1 MMRQPPTSR
10 PEFSPMKITLGKKIF
25 LYTSS
30 TLVGLLLITFLLL
43 ERHQARQWE
52 EYLSAQSLA
61 FARFATPEL
70 LKLFRGQF
78 SSPDL
83 GGRQG
88 VYDFLSVNRELVQFA
103 IYNPNG
109 RELFVSEPFRGFE
122 QLPLQ
127 QLPPVDLKVWRKGGE
142 PELRPLPMISGGQL
156 LEVMV
161 PAFGPTGEQVLTVR
175 YLISQASLSARLGE
189 IRQQFLRIALLA
201 TAASLLLAAM
211 VARRLTG
218 PISALT
224 GGARAIAQGEL
235 QTRIAL
241 SRGDELGTLAAAF
254 NDMATSL
261 GSSRSE
267 LTRKNAELVTANEEL
282 RQMQE
287 QLVRTERLA
296 AIGQLAAGISHEI
309 DNPVGIILGY
319 AELLLDDL
327 PPEDER
333 RADVIAIIDE
343 CRRCKRITGGLLGF
357 ARTSPPRQEPFDLRP
372 LIEQTLVS
380 LRPQKLFREI
390 QVDFPAKGPALRL
403 VGDADQLRQVLVNL
417 LLNAAQAMGG
427 QGRIWVRAEA
437 REDLVVEVE
446 DNGPGIGDEL
456 LERIFEPFFST
467 KNRGEGTGLGL
478 SVCRKLVEAH
488 GGTLVASAG
497 VKGGGLFRLTLP
509 AQAEKC
515 FDKNCSDSLG

>member
-1 MMRQPPTSR
+1 
-10 PEFSPMKITLGKKIF
+10 MKITLGKKIF

-52 EYLSAQSLA
+52 QYLSAQSLA

-70 LKLFRGQF
+70 LKLFRGEF
-78 SSPDL
+78 ANPDT
-83 GGRQG
+83 GGHQG
-88 VYDFLSVNRELVQFA
+88 VYDFLSVNRELVQFS
-103 IYNPNG
+103 IFNPNG
-109 RELFVSEPFRGFE
+109 RQLFVSRPFSGFE

-127 QLPPVDLKVWRKGGE
+127 ELPAVDLAAWQKGAE
-142 PELRPLPMISGGQL
+142 PEVRPLPLSSGGQL
-156 LEVMV
+156 LEVLV

-175 YLISQASLSARLGE
+175 YLISQASLAARLGE
-189 IRQQFLRIALLA
+189 IRLQFLRIALLA
-201 TAASLLLAAM
+201 TAASLLLAAL

-235 QTRIAL
+235 QTRITL

-261 GSSRSE
+261 GSSRGE
-267 LTRKNAELVTANEEL
+267 LTRKNLELVAANEEL

-327 PPEDER
+327 PPGDER

-357 ARTSPPRQEPFDLRP
+357 ARSSPPQQEPFDLRP
-372 LIEQTLVS
+372 LIEQTLAS

-390 QVDFPAKGPALRL
+390 QVDFPASGSPLQL

-427 QGRIWVRAEA
+427 EGRIWVRAAAGE
-437 REDLVVEVE
+437 ELVVEVE
-446 DNGPGIGDEL
+446 DNGPGIDDQM

-467 KNRGEGTGLGL
+467 KSRSKGTGLGL

-488 GGTLVASAG
+488 GGTLMAFAG
-497 VKGGGLFRLTLP
+497 ARGGALFRLALP

-515 FDKNCSDSLG
+515 FDKNCSNSLG

>member
-1 MMRQPPTSR
+1 
-10 PEFSPMKITLGKKIF
+10 MKITLGKKIF

-52 EYLSAQSLA
+52 QYLRSQSLA

-70 LKLFRGQF
+70 LKSFRGDF
-78 SSPDL
+78 SSTET

-103 IYNPNG
+103 IFNPNG
-109 RELFVSEPFRGFE
+109 RQLFVSQPFQGFE

-127 QLPPVDLKVWRKGGE
+127 QLPAVELQAVGGGE
-142 PELRPLPMISGGQL
+142 SEVRALSLPAGGEL
-156 LEVMV
+156 LEVLV

-175 YLISQASLSARLGE
+175 YLISQASLTARLEE
-189 IRQQFLRIALLA
+189 IRLQFLRIAVMA
-201 TAASLLLAAM
+201 TAASLLLAAL

-235 QTRIAL
+235 QTRIPL

-254 NDMATSL
+254 NDMAASL

-267 LTRKNAELVTANEEL
+267 LTRKNAELVAANEEL

-319 AELLLDDL
+319 AELLLEDL
-327 PPEDER
+327 PIGDPRRED
-333 RADVIAIIDE
+333 VQAIIDE

-357 ARTSPPRQEPFDLRP
+357 ARTSPPRQECFDLRQ
-372 LIEQTLVS
+372 LIEQTLAS

-390 QVDFPAKGPALRL
+390 QFDFAAAGPSLPL
-403 VGDADQLRQVLVNL
+403 LGDADQLRQVLVNL
-417 LLNAAQAMGG
+417 LLNAAQAMAGR
-427 QGRIWVRAEA
+427 GRIWVRAELGA
-437 REDLVVEVE
+437 ALVLEVE
-446 DNGPGIGDEL
+446 DDGPGIGEEL
-456 LERIFEPFFST
+456 RERIFEPFFST

-478 SVCRKLVEAH
+478 SVCRKLIEAH
-488 GGTLVASAG
+488 GGTLLAAAASQ
-497 VKGGGLFRLTLP
+497 GGALFRLTLP
-509 AQAEKC
+509 AQHEKC

>member
-1 MMRQPPTSR
+1 
-10 PEFSPMKITLGKKIF
+10 MKITLGKKIF
-25 LYTSS
+25 FYTST

-52 EYLSAQSLA
+52 HYLSAQSLA

-70 LKLFRGQF
+70 LKLFRGEF
-78 SSPDL
+78 AEAESGS
-83 GGRQG
+83 RQG

-109 RELFVSEPFRGFE
+109 RQLFVSQPFRGFE

-127 QLPPVDLKVWRKGGE
+127 QLAAADLSAWQRGAE
-142 PELRPLPMISGGQL
+142 PQLRPLSLGSAGQL
-156 LEVMV
+156 LEVLV

-175 YLISQASLSARLGE
+175 YLISQASLAARLGE
-189 IRQQFLRIALLA
+189 VRQQFLRIALLA
-201 TAASLLLAAM
+201 TAASLLLAAL

-224 GGARAIAQGEL
+224 GGARAIAQGQL
-235 QTRIAL
+235 QTRISL

-254 NDMATSL
+254 NDMASSL

-267 LTRKNAELVTANEEL
+267 LTRKNAELMAANEEL

-327 PPEDER
+327 PPEDVR
-333 RADVIAIIDE
+333 REDVIAIIDE

-357 ARTSPPRQEPFDLRP
+357 ARTSPPRQELFDLRP
-372 LIEQTLVS
+372 LIEQTLAS

-390 QVDFPAKGPALRL
+390 LVDFPASGPALPL

-437 REDLVVEVE
+437 LEHLQVEVE
-446 DNGPGIGDEL
+446 DDGPGIGQDL
-456 LERIFEPFFST
+456 RERIFEPFFST

-488 GGTLVASAG
+488 GGTLVAATG
-497 VKGGGLFRLTLP
+497 ARGGALFRLTLP
-509 AQAEKC
+509 APAEKC
-515 FDKNCSDSLG
+515 FDKNCLDSLG

>member
-1 MMRQPPTSR
+1 
-10 PEFSPMKITLGKKIF
+10 MKITLGKKIF
-25 LYTSS
+25 FYTST
-30 TLVGLLLITFLLL
+30 TLVGLLLVTFLLL

-52 EYLSAQSLA
+52 QYLSAQSLA

-70 LKLFRGQF
+70 LKLFRGDF
-78 SSPDL
+78 AEAESGS
-83 GGRQG
+83 RQG

-109 RELFVSEPFRGFE
+109 RQLFVSQPFRGFE

-127 QLPPVDLKVWRKGGE
+127 QLAAADFSAGRPGPE
-142 PELRPLPMISGGQL
+142 PQLRPLSLGSVGQL
-156 LEVMV
+156 LEVLV

-175 YLISQASLSARLGE
+175 YLISQASLAARLGE

-201 TAASLLLAAM
+201 TAASLLLAAL

-224 GGARAIAQGEL
+224 GGARAIAQGQL
-235 QTRIAL
+235 QTRISL

-254 NDMATSL
+254 NDMASSL

-267 LTRKNAELVTANEEL
+267 LTRKNSELMAANEEL

-287 QLVRTERLA
+287 ALVRTERLA

-327 PPEDER
+327 PAQDER
-333 RADVIAIIDE
+333 REDVIAIIDE

-357 ARTSPPRQEPFDLRP
+357 ARSSPPRQELFDLRP
-372 LIEQTLVS
+372 LIQQTLAS

-390 QVDFPAKGPALRL
+390 LVDFPASGPALPL
-403 VGDADQLRQVLVNL
+403 VGDVDQLRQVLVNL

-437 REDLVVEVE
+437 LENLLVEVE
-446 DNGPGIGDEL
+446 DDGPGISEEL

-488 GGTLVASAG
+488 GGTLVATAG
-497 VKGGGLFRLTLP
+497 ARGGALFRLTLP
-509 AQAEKC
+509 AQVEKC
-515 FDKNCSDSLG
+515 FDKNCRDSLG

>member
-1 MMRQPPTSR
+1 
-10 PEFSPMKITLGKKIF
+10 MKITLGKKIF
-25 LYTSS
+25 IYTST
-30 TLVGLLLITFLLL
+30 TLVGLLLVTFLLL

-52 EYLSAQSLA
+52 QYLSAQSLA

-70 LKLFRGQF
+70 LKLFRGEF
-78 SSPDL
+78 SNADS
-83 GGRQG
+83 GSRQG

-109 RELFVSEPFRGFE
+109 RQLFVSQPFPGFGH
-122 QLPLQ
+122 LPLQ
-127 QLPPVDLKVWRKGGE
+127 QLAAADLSAGRKVAE
-142 PELRPLPMISGGQL
+142 PQLRPLSLGSAGQL
-156 LEVMV
+156 LEVLV

-175 YLISQASLSARLGE
+175 YLISQASLAARLGE

-201 TAASLLLAAM
+201 TAASLLLAAL

-224 GGARAIAQGEL
+224 GGARAIAQGQL
-235 QTRIAL
+235 QTRIGL
-241 SRGDELGTLAAAF
+241 NRGDELGTLAAAF
-254 NDMATSL
+254 NDMASSL

-267 LTRKNAELVTANEEL
+267 LTRKNAELMAANEEL

-309 DNPVGIILGY
+309 DNPVGVILGY

-327 PPEDER
+327 PPGDER
-333 RADVIAIIDE
+333 REDVIAIIDE

-357 ARTSPPRQEPFDLRP
+357 ARTSSPRQELFDLRP
-372 LIEQTLVS
+372 LIQQTLAS

-390 QVDFPAKGPALRL
+390 LVDFPASGPALPL

-427 QGRIWVRAEA
+427 KGRIWVRAEA
-437 REDLVVEVE
+437 HEHLLVEVE
-446 DNGPGIGDEL
+446 DDGPGIDEEL

-488 GGTLVASAG
+488 GGTLVAVAG
-497 VKGGGLFRLTLP
+497 AGGGALFRLTLP